1 MMHYILAIDQGTTG
15 TTALLIDRDL
25 VIRGKV
31 TVDFPQHYPQPGW
44 VEHDPEEIW
53 FSVLQAIRRL
63 LQETAAPTSEIA
75 AIGITNQRETTL
87 LWERATG
94 HPVGNAIVW
103 QCRRSADICR
113 ELKEK
118 GVEPRIREKTGL
130 VLDPYFSGTKITWR
144 LRQEAQL
151 RRRAEAGEL
160 AFGTVDSF
168 LVWRLTGG
176 VRHVTDVSNASRTL
190 LMDLHSLAWD
200 DELLGLFEVPR
211 PLLPDIRPS
220 SQVYG
225 HTKGLEF
232 LPDGIPVAGMAG
244 DQQAALFGQACFT
257 PGEAK
262 CTYGTGAFLLE
273 NTGAEI
279 VPSKSGLLTTV
290 AWQIGGEVS
299 YALEGSAFIA
309 GAAVQ
314 WLRDGLG
321 LFQNSMDIEALAA
334 SVPDSGGLV
343 FVPALT
349 GLGAPHWKSEARGAI
364 LGITRGTTAA
374 HLARATL
381 EGIALQIGDL
391 VAAMTADL
399 GQPPALLK
407 VDGGAARN
415 NLLMQLQADLVG
427 LPVVRP
433 QTVETTALGA
443 AMLAGLAV
451 GFWRTLDEIKAS
463 WREDRR
469 FLQQR
474 PQAWREELLERWRR
488 AVEKA

>member
-1 MMHYILAIDQGTTG
+1 MMHYLLALDQGTTG

-31 TVDFPQHYPQPGW
+31 TVDFPQHFPQPGW

-63 LQETAAPTSEIA
+63 LQETGVPATEIA
-75 AIGITNQRETTL
+75 AVGITNQRETTL
-87 LWERATG
+87 LWERSTG
-94 HPVGNAIVW
+94 RPAGNAIVW
-103 QCRRSADICR
+103 QCRRSAEICN
-113 ELKEK
+113 ELKAR
-118 GVEPRIREKTGL
+118 GNEPRFREKTGL
-130 VLDPYFSGTKITWR
+130 LLDPYFSGTKLTWR
-144 LRQEAQL
+144 LRQDAGL

-190 LMDLHSLAWD
+190 LMDLRSLAWD
-200 DELLGLFEVPR
+200 DELLELLEVPR
-211 PLLPDIRPS
+211 PLLPEIRPS
-220 SQVYG
+220 SQIYG
-225 HTKGLEF
+225 HTRGLEV

-273 NTGAEI
+273 NTGTEI
-279 VPSKSGLLTTV
+279 VASRSGLLTTV
-290 AWQIGGEVS
+290 AWQIGDEVS

-349 GLGAPHWKSEARGAI
+349 GLGAPHWRSEARGAI

-391 VAAMTADL
+391 VAAMTADR
-399 GQPPALLK
+399 GRPPALLK
-407 VDGGAARN
+407 VDGGAAQN
-415 NLLMQLQADLVG
+415 NLLMQLQADLVD

-451 GFWRTLDEIKAS
+451 GFWHNTEEVKAS
-463 WREDRR
+463 WREEGR
-469 FLQQR
+469 FVPQR
-474 PQAWREELLERWRR
+474 PPEWRQELLGRWHA
-488 AVEKA
+488 AVKKA